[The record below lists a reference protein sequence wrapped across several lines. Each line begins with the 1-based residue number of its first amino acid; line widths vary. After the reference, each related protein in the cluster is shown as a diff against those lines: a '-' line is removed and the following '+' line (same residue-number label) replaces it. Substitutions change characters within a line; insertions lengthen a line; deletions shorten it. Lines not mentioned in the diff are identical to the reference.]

1 MDKPSEMEEES
12 EKGTSS
18 TPTVDEMYHQM
29 YEERSRI
36 KKNDQSLFS
45 DALLSRIKL
54 LSVLSYVICDIQ
66 LIVSIHSTEEP
77 DNEEGKDET
86 SDEGDEYDPSSGTWD
101 VETDDITSCL
111 SNNDSGHET
120 EVDDDMEME
129 SGNKSDDDMEMESG
143 NKSDDDMEMES
154 GNESDDDMEME
165 SGNESDDDRNTDPLD
180 LSNHEPSLNS
190 RVDEMTHY
198 NGEMIVNHQRTSF
211 RRNSQQI
218 QLVEIIY

>member
-129 SGNKSDDDMEMESG
+129 SGN
-143 NKSDDDMEMES
+143 
-154 GNESDDDMEME
+154 
-165 SGNESDDDRNTDPLD
+165 ESDDDRNTDPLD

-190 RVDEMTHY
+190 RVDEMTHC

-211 RRNSQQI
+211 RRSSQQI
-218 QLVEIIY
+218 QLMEIVSIDRVRDTHFTLYPNYPRKTNKNKDPPFYPHS